1 MTKILILAGGYSN
14 EREIS
19 LITAK
24 SVIYELKKN
33 KNYKLLLIEPD
44 GSFVKKLRK
53 FKPNLVLN
61 LLHGR
66 YGEDGYIQSI
76 LESEK
81 VRYSHSGVLSSSLAI
96 DKEISKKIFTKNN
109 ILTPPHIK
117 FSFKN
122 NSNIKN
128 TIKKIDSNF
137 KFPVVL
143 KPINEGS
150 SVGVYICTKKNFNRN
165 LMKLKK
171 FRDILIEKYIPG
183 REIQAAILGKKKLGI
198 IELKPRRKFY
208 DYKAKYSTSAK
219 TEHIIPVNLSLK
231 NLNNIDFYPFKLS
244 KAKFAMTAH
253 ISYAKIDKNNPATFS
268 KKIIKN
274 IIRKK
279 LKFRGILISDDISM
293 KALKYNL
300 VTNAKKSLEAGCN
313 LVLYCSGKTNDNLKL
328 IKSVP
333 YIDKFTAKKTSEFF
347 NFLR

>member
-33 KNYKLLLIEPD
+33 KKYKLLLIEPD
-44 GSFVKKLRK
+44 GSFVKKLRE

-109 ILTPPHIK
+109 ILTPPYIK

-128 TIKKIDSNF
+128 TIKKIDRNF

-198 IELKPRRKFY
+198 IELKPKRKFY

-219 TEHIIPVNLSLK
+219 TEHIIPVNLSLRNYNK
-231 NLNNIDFYPFKLS
+231 VNSI
-244 KAKFAMTAH
+244 A
-253 ISYAKIDKNNPATFS
+253 
-268 KKIIKN
+268 
-274 IIRKK
+274 
-279 LKFRGILISDDISM
+279 M
-293 KALKYNL
+293 KAHKLLKCRGVSRSDFRLYNNKFYLLEINTQPGMTSLSL
-300 VTNAKKSLEAGCN
+300 VPEIAKYQNISFI
-313 LVLYCSGKTNDNLKL
+313 KL
-328 IKSVP
+328 IEEIMRDAGINK
-333 YIDKFTAKKTSEFF
+333 
-347 NFLR
+347 